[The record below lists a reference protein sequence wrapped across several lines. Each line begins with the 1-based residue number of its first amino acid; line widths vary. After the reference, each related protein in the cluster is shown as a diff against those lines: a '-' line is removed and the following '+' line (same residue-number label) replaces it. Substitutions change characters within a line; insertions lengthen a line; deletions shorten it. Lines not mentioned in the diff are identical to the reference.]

1 MFTILNIKNNL
12 QLQKRQ
18 EMQILLQKEI
28 LYKKTVNVKNIF
40 KREREQKKKK
50 TKEKNNNNN

>member
-18 EMQILLQKEI
+18 ENANTIAKRNSIQENCQC
-28 LYKKTVNVKNIF
+28 KKYSQE
-40 KREREQKKKK
+40 RERTKEKK

>member
-12 QLQKRQ
+12 QLLKRR

-28 LYKKTVNVKNIF
+28 LYKKTVNVKNIL
-40 KREREQKKKK
+40 KREREQKKKIK
-50 TKEKNNNNN
+50 KNKKK